1 MRKTTLLIGIVA
13 GIAVSLLAVMGSGGG
28 SASADNGPHVATGS
42 DATPDK
48 CAGCHRI
55 HTGQNEY
62 LLKDSGSVE
71 QFCFSCHGNG
81 GPGSDLAAQEG
92 TFYGGTTPGEP
103 YGGKTA
109 STTVGLRAGGFDT
122 ARINTTDPNISL
134 PAPTPVGYAVT
145 IGVLAS
151 TQTVNSRHAVDGT
164 AGTMWGNGAI
174 GTAGAGPS
182 YTLECTSCHDPH
194 GSGNYRI
201 LRTVP
206 QGSGGSGYAVPDTY
220 PKTASD
226 YTVSNYFN
234 MYFGGA
240 TPPPMPAGPSVTPAP
255 GQSILVDTARW
266 CSQCHTR
273 YLARSGRTIPPASE
287 ASRADSGDAIFTYRH
302 TSAGWGISSTS
313 GNSSYNNRACI
324 TCHASHGS
332 NSSMPG
338 NPTLGT
344 NYSSTVPW
352 PDGSTVN
359 PANDP
364 QRASLL
370 KVDNRG
376 MCRRCHSTSSVP

>member
-1 MRKTTLLIGIVA
+1 MKKTTLLIGIIA

-28 SASADNGPHVATGS
+28 TASADNGPHVTTGS

-62 LLKDSGSVE
+62 LLKDAGTIE
-71 QFCFSCHGNG
+71 DFCFSCHGNG

-92 TFYGGTTPGEP
+92 TFYGETTPGAP
-103 YGGKTA
+103 YGSKTA

-122 ARINTTDPNISL
+122 ARIDTTDPSQSVSG
-134 PAPTPVGYAVT
+134 APTPTPVVTVT
-145 IGVLAS
+145 IGVLAVPEA
-151 TQTVNSRHAVDGT
+151 VNSLHAIDV

-182 YTLECTSCHDPH
+182 YTLECTTCHDPH
-194 GSGNYRI
+194 GNGNYRI
-201 LRTVP
+201 LRSVP
-206 QGSGGSGYAVPDTY
+206 TGSGGAGYAIPDTY
-220 PKTASD
+220 PKAASD
-226 YTVSNYFN
+226 YTTSNYFN

-240 TPPPMPAGPSVTPAP
+240 TPAPMPAGPSVTPAP
-255 GQSILVDTARW
+255 GQSILVDTSSW
-266 CSQCHTR
+266 CAQCHTR

-338 NPTLGT
+338 A
-344 NYSSTVPW
+344 YSSSVEW

-359 PANDP
+359 PATDP

-370 KVDNRG
+370 KMDNRG
-376 MCRRCHSTSSVP
+376 MCRKCHSVYRVP

>member
-13 GIAVSLLAVMGSGGG
+13 GVAVSLLAVMGSGGG
-28 SASADNGPHVATGS
+28 TASADNGPHIVETG
-42 DATPDK
+42 ATPDK
-48 CAGCHRI
+48 CASCHRI
-55 HTGQNEY
+55 HTAKSDF
-62 LLKDSGSVE
+62 LFKSGGTVE
-71 QFCFSCHGNG
+71 AFCYSCHGNG

-92 TFYGGTTPGEP
+92 TFYGATTPGAP

-109 STTVGLRAGGFDT
+109 STTQGLRAGGFDT
-122 ARINTTDPNISL
+122 ARINSTDPNIRL
-134 PAPTPVGYAVT
+134 PAPTPVGYTVT
-145 IGVLAS
+145 IGVLAVP
-151 TQTVNSRHAVDGT
+151 QTVNSWHEVDGTT

-174 GTAGAGPS
+174 GTPGAGPQ
-182 YTLECTSCHDPH
+182 YALECISCHDPH
-194 GSGNYRI
+194 GNGNYRI
-201 LRTVP
+201 LRTIP
-206 QGSGGSGYAVPDTY
+206 QGSGAAGYAIPDTY

-226 YTVSNYFN
+226 YTVTNYFN

-240 TPPPMPAGPSVTPAP
+240 TPAPMPAGPSVTPAP
-255 GQSILVDTARW
+255 GQSILVDTSRW

-302 TSAGWGISSTS
+302 TSAGWGISSTT
-313 GNSSYNNRACI
+313 GNSSFNNRACV

-338 NPTLGT
+338 NATTGST
-344 NYSSTVPW
+344 YSASVPW

-359 PANDP
+359 PANDL

-376 MCRRCHSTSSVP
+376 MCRRCHLE